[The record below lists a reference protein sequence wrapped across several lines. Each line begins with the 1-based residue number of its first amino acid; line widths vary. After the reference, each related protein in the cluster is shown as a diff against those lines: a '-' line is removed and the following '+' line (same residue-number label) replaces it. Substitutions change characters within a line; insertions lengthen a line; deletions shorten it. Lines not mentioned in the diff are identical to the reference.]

1 MKTPMNNEFKT
12 LGKVSKKVLRRLLN
26 NPLNPL
32 RIGQN
37 SYKLSEKAGA
47 PPGTL
52 VYTGISTD
60 EVAEISLHQYAGDE
74 IETYKSDKLEEVLR
88 KLQPDQSNWI
98 NISALNNVDI
108 IRQIGEYFSLDPL
121 VLEDILTTQLLPNT
135 EDYER
140 YIFFTLKMLSINP
153 ETQRVEQEHVSF
165 ILGDNY
171 LISFQERKADV
182 LDPVRQRIKNAKGR
196 IRTRG
201 IDYLLYALI
210 DVIVDNYYLITEDL
224 NEKISEL
231 ELIMLDEPEQEA
243 IERVVGYKK
252 RLLHLKRVI
261 YPLRDALRKMVKEE
275 EEVLISEQTV
285 RFFDDVIGNV
295 EHIIQTLE
303 TQREMLTQLME
314 LYMSTMSHR
323 MNNVMKTLTIIA
335 TIFIPLTFVAGVYG
349 MNFENMPELGWE
361 WGYPAVWGIMITL
374 GLIMFLYMKSK
385 KWF

>member
-1 MKTPMNNEFKT
+1 MSNELKTI
-12 LGKVSKKVLRRLLN
+12 GKVSKKVFKKLMN

-32 RIGQN
+32 RIGHN
-37 SYKLSEKAGA
+37 SYKLSQKAGA

-60 EVAEISLHQYAGDE
+60 EKAQITLHQYAGEE
-74 IETYKSDKLEEVLR
+74 IEVYKGQSLEEILPKLR
-88 KLQPDQSNWI
+88 PDRSNWI
-98 NISALNNVDI
+98 NISAINDVEL
-108 IRQIGEYFSLDPL
+108 IRQVGDHFSLEPL
-121 VLEDILTTQLLPNT
+121 VLEDILTTQLLPST
-135 EDYER
+135 EDYET

-153 ETQRVEQEHVSF
+153 ETQRLEQEHVSM
-165 ILGDNY
+165 ILTQTC
-171 LISFQERKADV
+171 LLSFQERKADV
-182 LDPVRQRIKNAKGR
+182 FEPVRQRIQNAKGR

-201 IDYLLYALI
+201 IDYLMYALI

-231 ELIMLDEPEQEA
+231 EIEMLDEPGEDA
-243 IERVVGYKK
+243 MERVAGYKK

-275 EEVLISEQTV
+275 EEVLISSQTV
-285 RFFDDVIGNV
+285 RFYDDVISNV
-295 EHIIQTLE
+295 EHIIQTME
-303 TQREMLTQLME
+303 TQREMLTQLMD
-314 LYMSTMSHR
+314 LYMSTMSQR

-349 MNFENMPELGWE
+349 MNFDNMPELHWK
-361 WGYPAVWGIMITL
+361 WGYPAAWGIML
-374 GLIMFLYMKSK
+374 VMGLIMFLYMKSK